1 MMKMKGTPS
10 QETRSIEARRRE
22 DSENNEILQ
31 HIDESV
37 AKRVKELD
45 EFHNSSSSDRQVAAM
60 NSIVDE
66 QKVNVFSRALDEIS
80 EVAMNINP
88 QSAAC

>member
-1 MMKMKGTPS
+1 MLV
-10 QETRSIEARRRE
+10 IE
-22 DSENNEILQ
+22 EN
-31 HIDESV
+31 V

-66 QKVNVFSRALDEIS
+66 QKVNVYTSALDEIG
-80 EVAMNINP
+80 EVAMTINP
-88 QSAAC
+88 QLSVLLKHVTRGW

>member
-1 MMKMKGTPS
+1 MLV
-10 QETRSIEARRRE
+10 IE
-22 DSENNEILQ
+22 EN
-31 HIDESV
+31 V

-66 QKVNVFSRALDEIS
+66 QKVNVYTSALDEIS
-80 EVAMNINP
+80 EVAMTINP
-88 QSAAC
+88 QLSVLLKHVTRGW